1 MLAAAERLLVRTG
14 GASAR
19 VRSRPLPDCGPGR
32 PPAYSADTTDDGSDG
47 HDMGILSKLTKLGI
61 AKKAVDEARK
71 PENQRRAKEMLA
83 KARNRGTGTRPRP

>member
-1 MLAAAERLLVRTG
+1 MLAAAERLLVRTRW
-14 GASAR
+14 R
-19 VRSRPLPDCGPGR
+19 VRAGEEPSAPDCGSGR